1 MILNCLD
8 RPIEIYEY
16 LIDNVSYIDCVIRKK
31 RVVLYPEEKVRQAFI
46 LYLLKFTNINTDN
59 YTIKVEYQNLDIV
72 IYKKHKIKDFQPSHS
87 PILIIEL
94 KSQNVD
100 VLNFEHQLLNYLNL
114 GSCDNGILSNC
125 KQLYLYSKSNGFRK
139 KHITLCEL
147 DKLLIHDEMD
157 EDINLFESARNGD
170 IDSFLELIEKY
181 GKSNTN
187 TITFQCSDYKVPI
200 ETFLVSYSM
209 DYIFF
214 DFCGV
219 KSKRKQPKIKKNAFI
234 KLISIHGY

>member
-46 LYLLKFTNINTDN
+46 LYLLSFTNINTDN

-72 IYKKHKIKDFQPSHS
+72 IYKKHKIKDFQPAHS

-100 VLNFEHQLLNYLNL
+100 VLNFEHQLLNYQH
-114 GSCDNGILSNC
+114 SCDVL
-125 KQLYLYSKSNGFRK
+125 
-139 KHITLCEL
+139 
-147 DKLLIHDEMD
+147 
-157 EDINLFESARNGD
+157 
-170 IDSFLELIEKY
+170 
-181 GKSNTN
+181 
-187 TITFQCSDYKVPI
+187 
-200 ETFLVSYSM
+200 
-209 DYIFF
+209 
-214 DFCGV
+214 
-219 KSKRKQPKIKKNAFI
+219 
-234 KLISIHGY
+234 

>member
-139 KHITLCEL
+139 KHIL
-147 DKLLIHDEMD
+147 DD
-157 EDINLFESARNGD
+157 N
-170 IDSFLELIEKY
+170 
-181 GKSNTN
+181 
-187 TITFQCSDYKVPI
+187 
-200 ETFLVSYSM
+200 
-209 DYIFF
+209 
-214 DFCGV
+214 
-219 KSKRKQPKIKKNAFI
+219 
-234 KLISIHGY
+234 